1 MIGSI
6 VRLLWYTTARA
17 RIGTL
22 SIIISLLGYSAII
35 LGWLAGVLTLLPT
48 LVIDSLT
55 VVFSGLFA
63 IGPTLVF
70 YEVCRRFLRRKSLL
84 INPESPSEDDS
95 NEMVPDDAPPTPD
108 SYDPPRSPDVSGDPI
123 QGIMLYLPTL
133 PLLWVAIQLQDLL
146 PAIQSEPPSGLVGI
160 GSFIGA
166 ICVIVVI
173 HELVHAG
180 IMKCFR
186 HSLSFGHQLP
196 LAVFVSIEGAL
207 VQRWQRLVIL
217 GAPLV
222 VVTAGFIS
230 GGFLT
235 EGWVASLL
243 FTGAFCNIFAATGDV
258 YQIVKTLKRPAKTL
272 FYYPEE
278 SGPIVTYELAESS
291 PSLLTRL
298 ERQIESIIGPSPSAQ
313 TDTKRRHRPQ

>member
-1 MIGSI
+1 MIGTI
-6 VRLLWYTTARA
+6 VRSLWYTTARA

-22 SIIISLLGYSAII
+22 SFIVSLLGYSAII
-35 LGWLAGVLTLLPT
+35 LGWLAGVVSLLPP
-48 LVIDSLT
+48 LAIDVLT

-70 YEVCRRFLRRKSLL
+70 YEVCRRFLRRKALL
-84 INPESPSEDDS
+84 ISPESPTEEES
-95 NEMVPDDAPPTPD
+95 NEVVPDDAPPTPN
-108 SYDPPRSPDVSGDPI
+108 SYNPPRSPDVSGDPI

-146 PAIQSEPPSGLVGI
+146 PAIQSEPPSGLVEI
-160 GSFIGA
+160 GSFIGVMC
-166 ICVIVVI
+166 IMIVI

-180 IMKCFR
+180 VMKCFG
-186 HSLSFGHQLP
+186 HSISFGHQLP
-196 LAVFVSIEGAL
+196 LAVFVAIEGAL
-207 VQRWQRLVIL
+207 VERWQRLIIL

-222 VVTAGFIS
+222 VVTAGFIIA
-230 GGFLT
+230 GFLA

-243 FTGAFCNIFAATGDV
+243 FTGALCNILVATGDV
-258 YQIVKTLKRPAKTL
+258 YQIVKTLKQPSKTL

-298 ERQIESIIGPSPSAQ
+298 ERQTESIIGPSPSAQ